1 VNITILPWGP
11 WCYSHSTPDVYRK
24 WLRFA
29 AANPN
34 IEGIDLIDKGSPA
47 DGDPLIGSPARVKE
61 SRELLPVMEDLG
73 LPVIMFVTHTDFRS
87 ETIPPAEQDRIKF
100 LLEQAVYFKAH
111 YFRVLTGIQS
121 PGELFQPRVMENVI
135 AGLRWCAAL
144 VSKTSL
150 QLLLENNRE
159 TTDELAHICEVLRP
173 ENLRLNCEIK
183 PPFRLGMSPY
193 RFVQRLT
200 EFSATYH
207 LDNFVYDENGGDG
220 DRTGR
225 RLKREIPL
233 DRGEIDVSR
242 ILRII
247 RDAGFDGWL
256 SIEYGGY
263 GEGFDDVGQSAAYL
277 RKTWDC
283 LPP

>member
-1 VNITILPWGP
+1 
-11 WCYSHSTPDVYRK
+11 
-24 WLRFA
+24 
-29 AANPN
+29 
-34 IEGIDLIDKGSPA
+34 
-47 DGDPLIGSPARVKE
+47 
-61 SRELLPVMEDLG
+61 
-73 LPVIMFVTHTDFRS
+73 
-87 ETIPPAEQDRIKF
+87 
-100 LLEQAVYFKAH
+100 
-111 YFRVLTGIQS
+111 
-121 PGELFQPRVMENVI
+121 
-135 AGLRWCAAL
+135 
-144 VSKTSL
+144 
-150 QLLLENNRE
+150 
-159 TTDELAHICEVLRP
+159 
-173 ENLRLNCEIK
+173 
-183 PPFRLGMSPY
+183 
-193 RFVQRLT
+193 LT